1 MPAFRHKNIFEEV
14 KNKSHDEDWVGL
26 PAKVATAAKPG
37 TAEKIEVMV
46 ARLEAGEEL
55 HSCLPHDWRDR
66 NRNERRNWHR
76 SLSVNNEQSSKLET
90 FVASKVIASQIG
102 VTSKTIMNWVKRGE
116 FPEPCK
122 MMGGRPYWTLTQV
135 IEWQQAP
142 RIDGGK

>member
-55 HSCLPHDWRDR
+55 HHPND
-66 NRNERRNWHR
+66 ERRPGTIDQSDAMQAFVLAARLARQGQERAEKLAQEPKREQREIKPSGNLRRVKSNRVKTR
-76 SLSVNNEQSSKLET
+76 SDNQDDNEL
-90 FVASKVIASQIG
+90 
-102 VTSKTIMNWVKRGE
+102 GE
-116 FPEPCK
+116 ARRVSCS
-122 MMGGRPYWTLTQV
+122 
-135 IEWQQAP
+135 A
-142 RIDGGK
+142 